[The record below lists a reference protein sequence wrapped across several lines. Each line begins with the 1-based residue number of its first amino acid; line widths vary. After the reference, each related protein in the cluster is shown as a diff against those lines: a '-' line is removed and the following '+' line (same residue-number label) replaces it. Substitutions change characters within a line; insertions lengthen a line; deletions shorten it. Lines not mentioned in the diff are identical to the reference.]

1 MQEYDGF
8 DRKPED
14 LTRRMADLR
23 KETDAVASSITSAF
37 ASGVVQGKRFED
49 VLKGIGLRLSEFGLK
64 LALKP
69 LENAMSGFLGNLS
82 NTTGGG
88 AASGGLGDVFG
99 GLFKFE
105 KGGVVS
111 APTYFGAGG
120 SLGLMGEAGAEA
132 ILPLARGADGAL
144 GVRTEGAGGRPT
156 SVTVNV
162 TTPDAESFRR
172 SEAQVAAA
180 LARAVARGRRA
191 G

>member
-1 MQEYDGF
+1 MQQNGEF
-8 DRKPED
+8 DRTPED
-14 LTRRMADLR
+14 LTRRMGDL
-23 KETDAVASSITSAF
+23 KKQSDAVASSITAAF

-69 LENAMSGFLGNLS
+69 LENAMAGFLGNLS
-82 NTTGGG
+82 NPTGGG
-88 AASGGLGDVFG
+88 AAGGGLGDVLG
-99 GLFKFE
+99 SLFKFE

-144 GVRTEGAGGRPT
+144 GVRTEGGGRPT

-162 TTPDAESFRR
+162 TTPDVEGFRR